1 MGVTLL
7 TPGGISCCPKKS
19 AGEQRSS
26 GSLRSLCQIRSP
38 NDDSFWRLVMI
49 ILIIDYYR

>member
-7 TPGGISCCPKKS
+7 TPGGISCCPQES
-19 AGEQRSS
+19 AGEKRSS

-38 NDDSFWRLVMI
+38 SDDSFWRLVMI
-49 ILIIDYYR
+49 I